1 MLSSTG
7 MAYMQ
12 DKFLECIYWSKIP
25 GSVIVI
31 EGVKLLEVE
40 AVVTSIYAFVKQEY
54 LFPHFFTI
62 TVS

>member
-1 MLSSTG
+1 MYMSSSTG

-12 DKFLECIYWSKIP
+12 DKFLECIYWSKVP

-40 AVVTSIYAFVKQEY
+40 AVVTSIYAFLE
-54 LFPHFFTI
+54 
-62 TVS
+62 